1 MTAAKFG
8 VQNPGVPVQAAR
20 VPPQRQFHNIA
31 LVGFMGV
38 GKSTVGHL
46 LAELMQFDL
55 IDTDKVIEQR
65 TGRRIAEIFATDGEP
80 AFRALEAGL
89 VKEMETLRRTVVS
102 TGGGLV
108 VAPANMESL
117 KAHALVAC
125 LWASPEVIFERV
137 RHQSHRPLLQAPDP
151 LARIREMLD
160 ARAPAY
166 KQADV
171 MVGVDFRAPLETAR
185 HIANSF
191 RRAVAERG

>member
-1 MTAAKFG
+1 M
-8 VQNPGVPVQAAR
+8 
-20 VPPQRQFHNIA
+20 PPQRQFHNIA

-65 TGRRIAEIFATDGEP
+65 TGRRISEIFATDGEP

-151 LARIREMLD
+151 LARIREMLE

-185 HIANSF
+185 HIATSF